1 MVTNHKLFSVNYRF
15 TSLLNSF
22 TCWVISFWLAC
33 MLASYFFFNT
43 CRMAE
48 FWLVDTASWLVE
60 LLTNWLVTLHTF
72 LFFSAKQKI
81 NCWLASLLIWW
92 LLIGWIVDFTF
103 VYFCSNNY
111 CKYISL
117 SLYIKMDLLWK
128 LYFLWFY
135 NLLYDFIHYFFFFH
149 LFIFQ

>member
-1 MVTNHKLFSVNYRF
+1 
-15 TSLLNSF
+15 
-22 TCWVISFWLAC
+22 
-33 MLASYFFFNT
+33 
-43 CRMAE
+43 MAE

-81 NCWLASLLIWW
+81 TCWLASLLIRW

-135 NLLYDFIHYFFFFH
+135 NLLYDFIHYFFLFSFVHISINENPFYSGNKTWYASVFF
-149 LFIFQ
+149 LNG